1 MEFEWIIQFLYK
13 LLQFARI
20 LYVNFNVLIIW
31 INRRNIEK
39 IIYVRMQ

>member
-13 LLQFARI
+13 LLQFAHI

-31 INRRNIEK
+31 IKEIEEILK
-39 IIYVRMQ
+39 K

>member
-31 INRRNIEK
+31 IKEIEEILK
-39 IIYVRMQ
+39 K